1 MTNDQK
7 RTLVDQLAQLAADP
21 STAPWPARL
30 YAAAAVWLEA
40 ERERQPGDDRTSLT
54 IATER
59 VKKKGTGEPPEL
71 FAGCITAW
79 LGEVVD
85 GVRR

>member
-1 MTNDQK
+1 MTNDHT

-30 YAAAAVWLEA
+30 YAAAAVWLEG

-54 IATER
+54 IAIER
-59 VKKKGTGEPPEL
+59 VKKKGSGEAPRD
-71 FAGCITAW
+71 FAGCVRAW